1 VNEPANE
8 NQPPPIFEETSMQ
21 TSKTL
26 VTLSV
31 LIAVLA
37 LVAAG
42 LGVFWQGTGQ
52 PHEFRTLRGE
62 TVMIQGRGL
71 YRYDTV
77 SLAAQA
83 IAQDVVTLVIGIPL
97 LIAALVI
104 FQRGKLR
111 GKLLLSGTLAYFLYT
126 YASYA
131 FGAAYNILFLVYVA
145 LFTLSLFA
153 FILTLMT
160 IDVRTLPQHFSSRL
174 PRRGIA
180 VFLFAVGGFLLMAW
194 FERIVP
200 ALVSAQPPIGLES
213 YSTLY
218 IQVLDLGLIVP
229 AAFLSGILLW
239 NRRQWGYLL
248 SSVVLVKAVT
258 LALAVSAMAVNMT
271 LTGVQVGIGEAMM
284 FPTIAIISIVMTATL
299 LRNVLEPVS
308 ASA

>member
-1 VNEPANE
+1 
-8 NQPPPIFEETSMQ
+8 MQ

-26 VTLSV
+26 VMVSV

-37 LVAAG
+37 LIAAG
-42 LGVFWQGTGQ
+42 LGIFWQGEGK
-52 PHEFRTLRGE
+52 PFEFRTLREE
-62 TVMIQGRGL
+62 TVMVQGRGL
-71 YRYDTV
+71 YCYDTV
-77 SLAAQA
+77 SSAAQA
-83 IAQDVVTLVIGIPL
+83 IAQDVVTLAVGIPL

-131 FGAAYNILFLVYVA
+131 FGAAFNVLFLVYVA

-160 IDVRTLPQHFSSRL
+160 IDVPTLPQHFSPRL

-180 VFLFAVGGFLLMAW
+180 VFLFAIGGFLLMAW
-194 FERIVP
+194 LGRIVP
-200 ALVSAQPPIGLES
+200 ALVASQPPIGLES
-213 YSTLY
+213 NTTLF

-229 AAFLSGILLW
+229 AAFLSGVLLW
-239 NRRQWGYLL
+239 KQSAWGYLL
-248 SSVVLVKAVT
+248 ASVVLIKGFT
-258 LALAVSAMAVNMT
+258 LGIAVSAMAVNMI
-271 LTGVQVGIGEAMM
+271 LAGMQVSPVEVIM
-284 FPTIAIISIVMTATL
+284 FPALTLIGVGMTATL
-299 LRNVLEPVS
+299 LRNVLEPVG